1 MKTAVSIPDDIF
13 AAAEELVSRL
23 QLSRSN
29 LSAQALAEF
38 VARHDAD
45 QVTALMNQ
53 AVLEVRAG
61 EPDAAF
67 SQKAAKQVIRRIEW

>member
-1 MKTAVSIPDDIF
+1 VQASIERWKGLVVL
-13 AAAEELVSRL
+13 ASEEVVTLTKVGR
-23 QLSRSN
+23 R
-29 LSAQALAEF
+29 A
-38 VARHDAD
+38 ARHDAD

-61 EPDAAF
+61 EPDDAF